1 VLSRGFPIGVA
12 LAAALY
18 LLLIDT
24 LSSPELYAGA
34 GAVLVAGGISELA
47 RRTGL
52 RGGSVAPGPVGRVPR
67 ALLRV
72 PADIWWLSVEALAQ
86 LITPRAQRGV
96 MRTVPFQHGEMTD
109 GNAMTR
115 RALAEGMGSIAPNA
129 IVIGIDPERNLLL
142 AHQLRRSGPAE
153 SLDPLGLG

>member
-1 VLSRGFPIGVA
+1 VLSRGFLISVA
-12 LAAALY
+12 LAAGFY

-34 GAVLVAGGISELA
+34 GGVLIAGAISELA

-52 RGGSVAPGPVGRVPR
+52 RGGTMAPGLLARIPR

-72 PADIWWLSVEALAQ
+72 PADVWWLSIEAVAQ
-86 LITPRAQRGV
+86 LISPRAERGV
-96 MRTVPFQHGEMTD
+96 MRTVPFRHGEMTD
-109 GNAMTR
+109 GTAMTR
-115 RALAEGMGSIAPNA
+115 RALAEGIGSLAPNA

-142 AHQLRRSGPAE
+142 AHQLRRSGP
-153 SLDPLGLG
+153 SSGLDPLGLG